1 MYSHR
6 RNFMLAK
13 KMETALVHQV
23 YEEMYS
29 FYLYLAMAEY
39 AVSEAM
45 PGLHHWMRNQAL
57 EELSHAIKFMN
68 YIGEK
73 GGKAELKALQAPPK
87 SWKSAKSVFEE
98 ALKHEQH
105 ITDCINKLV
114 DLAISLKDHATVNF
128 LNWFVAEQVEEE
140 ASVQGVIDMLRLTGN
155 APGGMF
161 MVDRE
166 LASRPAA
173 PHPLMPAASAAA

>member
-1 MYSHR
+1 M
-6 RNFMLAK
+6 FAK
-13 KMETALVHQV
+13 KIETALVHQI

-39 AVSEAM
+39 GTSEGM
-45 PGLHHWMRNQAL
+45 PGLRHWMQNQAM

-68 YIGEK
+68 YIAEK

-87 SWKSAKSVFEE
+87 SWKSAKTVFEE
-98 ALKHEQH
+98 VLKHEQH
-105 ITDCINKLV
+105 ITSCINNLV
-114 DLAISLKDHATVNF
+114 DIAISVKDHATVNF

-140 ASVQGVIDMLRLTGN
+140 AAAQAVIDMVKLTGS

-166 LASRPAA
+166 LAARPAA
-173 PHPLMPAASAAA
+173 LNPLNPTPAA

>member
-1 MYSHR
+1 
-6 RNFMLAK
+6 MLAK
-13 KMETALVHQV
+13 KMETALVNQI

-39 AVSEAM
+39 GVAEGM

-68 YIGEK
+68 YIAEK

-87 SWKSAKSVFEE
+87 SWKSAKIVFEE
-98 ALKHEQH
+98 ALKHENH
-105 ITDCINKLV
+105 ITSCINNLV
-114 DLAISLKDHATVNF
+114 DIAISLKDHATVNF
-128 LNWFVAEQVEEE
+128 LNWLVAEQVEEE
-140 ASVQGVIDMLRLTGN
+140 ANAQAVIDMIKLTGS

-161 MVDRE
+161 LVDRE
-166 LASRPAA
+166 LAARPAA
-173 PHPLMPAASAAA
+173 LNPLNPTPAV

>member
-1 MYSHR
+1 
-6 RNFMLAK
+6 MLAK
-13 KMETALVHQV
+13 KMETALIHQI

-29 FYLYLAMAEY
+29 SYLYMAMAEFGQ
-39 AVSEAM
+39 AEGM

-57 EELSHAIKFMN
+57 EEFSHAVKFMN
-68 YIGEK
+68 YIAEK
-73 GGKAELKALQAPPK
+73 GGKVELKALQAPPS
-87 SWKSAKSVFEE
+87 SWKSAKAIFDE

-128 LNWFVAEQVEEE
+128 LNWFVSEQVEEE
-140 ASVQGVIDMLRLTGN
+140 ATAQGVIDMIRLTGS

-166 LASRPAA
+166 LASRPIALHPFAPTTAA
-173 PHPLMPAASAAA
+173 